1 VGLLGEAQLNLI
13 CFSATKFY
21 LCKIKPKAM
30 LANLRSAWKKIDQRI
45 PTPMRNKFVLV
56 TTIFVLWM
64 LFLDKNSIL
73 LQYNLQNTIKELQ
86 SKKKY
91 YQQELKQTE
100 KDYNELFANDDLALE
115 KFAREHYLMKK
126 DDEEIF
132 VVEK

>member
-1 VGLLGEAQLNLI
+1 
-13 CFSATKFY
+13 
-21 LCKIKPKAM
+21 
-30 LANLRSAWKKIDQRI
+30 
-45 PTPMRNKFVLV
+45 
-56 TTIFVLWM
+56 M